1 MVSVPSDVS
10 VSGVIDATVRV
21 LGEEIDEKDF
31 LSCVYNEFP
40 VSSNK
45 QYQTIPVL
53 ALYPR

>member
-21 LGEEIDEKDF
+21 LGEEIDEKGF

-45 QYQTIPVL
+45 Q
-53 ALYPR
+53 